1 MMEDFNISL
10 SETNGSY
17 RARKYKSKDFTT
29 KLTFYLTDTKFYR
42 EEIETF
48 FSLVENVEH
57 L

>member
-1 MMEDFNISL
+1 MEDFNIPL
-10 SETNGSY
+10 TETNGPY
-17 RARKYKSKDFTT
+17 RTRKYKFKDLTT

-48 FSLVENVEH
+48 FSLVENAEH

>member
-1 MMEDFNISL
+1 MEDFNIPL

-17 RARKYKSKDFTT
+17 RTRKYKSEDLTT

-48 FSLVENVEH
+48 FSLVENSI
-57 L
+57 